1 MHDNRIECVNLAV
14 AGVVPT
20 NSSDQHL
27 HCCRSGFEK
36 EVLLDFHVS
45 FPAAQHSDAPNP
57 SFNPILKAQFT
68 SFFFFFYKPIIFWSL
83 MQHSFNSLKNPQLQ
97 PGWSFS
103 ENSENWFPV
112 AALTGNQFLGFSILC
127 GMIFSYCNIQ
137 KQLFSRHLW
146 SITFPISRLSIGW
159 HVAFSWMF
167 RCHLLLWCL
176 LDDAKWAVA
185 CGWDYF

>member
-1 MHDNRIECVNLAV
+1 MWCQLTALISICTAV
-14 AGVVPT
+14 VQALRRRCCWTFMFRFLQPNT
-20 NSSDQHL
+20 QMPLTHHSTQFWRPSSHL
-27 HCCRSGFEK
+27 
-36 EVLLDFHVS
+36 
-45 FPAAQHSDAPNP
+45 
-57 SFNPILKAQFT
+57 
-68 SFFFFFYKPIIFWSL
+68 FFFFFYKPIIFWSL